1 MSPPEGMGV
10 MASDPL
16 ALLRRVPLFKDVSD
30 DVLIGLAPQLRRR
43 AYRKGTMI
51 FHKDQAGDALYIIE
65 SGRVR
70 IFLPAEGGDELTID
84 LLASGDVFGDMAL
97 LDDRPRSAS
106 ADALED
112 TVTYTLGR
120 DEFQRYLAETPR
132 LASALLQL
140 LSVRQRDLI
149 EYTETL
155 AFLDVHARI
164 AKVLLDLANRYG
176 TKIAE
181 GIEIDIDLTQAD
193 LARMVGATRERVNR
207 ALASFRAQGVL
218 ELRGKKIVILDA
230 ERLRKR
236 IY

>member
-1 MSPPEGMGV
+1 

-16 ALLRRVPLFKDVSD
+16 ALLKRVPLFKDVSD
-30 DVLIGLAPQLRRR
+30 DVLTGLAPQLRRR

-70 IFLPAEGGDELTID
+70 IFLPAEGGEELTID
-84 LLASGDVFGDMAL
+84 VLASGDVFGDMAL
-97 LDDRPRSAS
+97 LDGRPRSAS
-106 ADALED
+106 ADTVED
-112 TVTYTLGR
+112 TVVYTLGR
-120 DEFQRYLAETPR
+120 DEFQRHLNETPR
-132 LASALLQL
+132 LASALLEL

-164 AKVLLDLANRYG
+164 AKTLLDLANRYG
-176 TKIAE
+176 AKVAD
-181 GIEIDIDLTQAD
+181 GIEIQMDLTQAE

-207 ALASFRAQGVL
+207 ALASFRSQGVL